1 MRLKKL
7 FYILENLLFIAL
19 LSCLCYIIY
28 SIQANNSVA
37 FFDYHFLRILSNSM
51 EPSLNVNTCII
62 VEKVEEKELKVGDI
76 ITFSSKETEI
86 YGNYNTHRIYD
97 IVINKK
103 TGKKEYI
110 TKGDLF
116 EYPDRLHI
124 TYDDIIGKYIRKV
137 PLSNK
142 ISWLVD
148 KLENNKIY
156 FVVIIFPL
164 VLCLLSYI
172 YQLLHIIVFGPDEGQ
187 GKSVENID
195 DGIDNRK
202 NQDSGENGKE
212 VNGR

>member
-1 MRLKKL
+1 MRKL

-28 SIQANNSVA
+28 SIEANSSVA

-51 EPSLNVNTCII
+51 EPSLDVNTCII
-62 VEKVEEKELKVGDI
+62 VEKVEEEELKVGDI

-86 YGNYNTHRIYD
+86 YGNYNTHRIYN
-97 IVINKK
+97 IVINEK

-124 TYDDIIGKYIRKV
+124 TYDDIIGKYIRTV

-156 FVVIIFPL
+156 FAVIIFPL

-172 YQLLHIIVFGPDEGQ
+172 YQLLHIIIFGLDKGQ
-187 GKSVENID
+187 GKGVENTE
-195 DGIDNRK
+195 DGIDTGKVRK
-202 NQDSGENGKE
+202 SGENGKE
-212 VNGR
+212 VDGR

>member
-1 MRLKKL
+1 MRKL

-28 SIQANNSVA
+28 SIEANSSVA

-51 EPSLNVNTCII
+51 EPSLDVNTCII
-62 VEKVEEKELKVGDI
+62 VEKVEEEELKVGDI

-86 YGNYNTHRIYD
+86 YGNYNTHRIYN
-97 IVINKK
+97 IVINEK

-124 TYDDIIGKYIRKV
+124 TYDDIIGKYIRTV

-156 FVVIIFPL
+156 FAVIIFPL

-172 YQLLHIIVFGPDEGQ
+172 YQLLHIIIFGLDKGQ
-187 GKSVENID
+187 GKGVENTE
-195 DGIDNRK
+195 DGIDTGEIRK
-202 NQDSGENGKE
+202 SGENGKE

>member
-1 MRLKKL
+1 MRKL

-28 SIQANNSVA
+28 SIEANSSVA

-51 EPSLNVNTCII
+51 EPSLDVNTCII
-62 VEKVEEKELKVGDI
+62 VEKVEEEELKVGDI

-86 YGNYNTHRIYD
+86 YGNYNTHRIYN
-97 IVINKK
+97 IVINEK

-124 TYDDIIGKYIRKV
+124 TYDDIIGKYIRTV

-156 FVVIIFPL
+156 FAVIIFPL

-172 YQLLHIIVFGPDEGQ
+172 YQLLHIIIFGLDKGQ
-187 GKSVENID
+187 GKGVENTE
-195 DGIDNRK
+195 DGINTGEIRK
-202 NQDSGENGKE
+202 SGENGKE

>member
-1 MRLKKL
+1 MRKL

-28 SIQANNSVA
+28 SIEANSSVA

-51 EPSLNVNTCII
+51 EPSLDVNTCII
-62 VEKVEEKELKVGDI
+62 VEKVEEEELKVGDI

-86 YGNYNTHRIYD
+86 YGNYNTHRIYN
-97 IVINKK
+97 IVINEK

-124 TYDDIIGKYIRKV
+124 TYDDIIGKYIRTV

-156 FVVIIFPL
+156 FAVIIFPL

-172 YQLLHIIVFGPDEGQ
+172 YQLLHIIIFGLDKGQ
-187 GKSVENID
+187 GKGVENTEDSID
-195 DGIDNRK
+195 TGEIRK
-202 NQDSGENGKE
+202 SGENGKE